1 MLFCECF
8 EIFFDLSAHFLPMND
23 IFALA
28 EGMELLNGKYT
39 IIRMLSHGGFGVT
52 YLAHHNP
59 LDIDVCIK
67 EFFPKDYCNRDAFS
81 YEVSVSTSHNV
92 ETVEHFMRKF
102 IKEAKSIARQHHE
115 SIIKILDIFEENG
128 TAYYVMDYIEGQSL
142 KQLVETRGPLPLGEA
157 LGYIRQTA
165 GALGYLHG
173 RNMNHLD
180 VKPSNMMVD
189 HSGKLTLIDFGLSKH
204 YGDDGRE
211 TTMTPMCISRGYSP
225 KEQYLTGGVSYFS
238 PAADIYALGATLYYL
253 LTGQNPPEAVDSPL
267 KKLVFPASVPENV
280 KAAIRHAMQYE
291 PEDRT
296 PSAAAFLDEI
306 AETPAKVK
314 RSVVPPKKE
323 AVKVINEEKSKS
335 GRKVLIASGIV
346 LLVMALIFAGYYT
359 FRDSHGDDK
368 KETADTAQ
376 KATYGD
382 IAVDTT
388 SLETPNIANE
398 NNLSV
403 DSAKTPNIAN
413 ENNVSVESTKNTL
426 VQEVTYGH
434 KKGHTGDLITKKG
447 GEYVCFTPGEW
458 QKVPDKS
465 AYTKLGVVVN
475 DGTCP
480 AFYVTLHDKAGG
492 EEMTWYDAVN
502 RYGEGVLPSKEQCEA
517 IGNNKDKINNAMR
530 AFGGTVMDQWY
541 WGKEDDSSSAWNVGM
556 NYGNVPC
563 NYKTHPNRLRPVA
576 RVAESAK

>member
-1 MLFCECF
+1 
-8 EIFFDLSAHFLPMND
+8 MND

-39 IIRMLSHGGFGVT
+39 IIRMLSHGGFGVS

-81 YEVSVSTSHNV
+81 YEVTVSTSGNV
-92 ETVEHFMRKF
+92 GTVENFMRKF

-115 SIIKILDIFEENG
+115 GIIKILDIFEENG
-128 TAYYVMDYIEGQSL
+128 TAYYVMDYIDGQSL
-142 KQLVETRGPLPLGEA
+142 KQLVETRGPLPLDEA
-157 LGYIRQTA
+157 LGYFRQA
-165 GALGYLHG
+165 AEALGYLHG

-253 LTGQNPPEAVDSPL
+253 LTGQNPPEAVDTPL

-296 PSAAAFLDEI
+296 PSTAAFLDEI
-306 AETPAKVK
+306 AGPAAAAPRPSAIKAPL
-314 RSVVPPKKE
+314 SPTE
-323 AVKVINEEKSKS
+323 AGNGVGEEKPKS
-335 GRKVLIASGIV
+335 GRKALIASGIV
-346 LLVMALIFAGYYT
+346 LLVIALIVAGYYA
-359 FRDSHGDDK
+359 FRRDSHGVDN

-376 KATYGD
+376 MTTYGG

-388 SLETPNIANE
+388 SLETPNVANE

-403 DSAKTPNIAN
+403 DSAKTPNIVN
-413 ENNVSVESTKNTL
+413 ENNVSVESTKTPL
-426 VQEVTYGH
+426 VQEETYGH
-434 KKGHTGDLITKKG
+434 KKCHTGDLIAKKG
-447 GEYVCFTPGEW
+447 GEYICFTSSEW

-475 DGTCP
+475 DGSCP
-480 AFYVTLHDKAGG
+480 AFYVALHDKAGG
-492 EEMTWYDAVN
+492 KEMTYNEAVA
-502 RYGEGVLPSKEQCEA
+502 RYGVGILLSERQGQA
-517 IGNNKDKINNAMR
+517 MIINKNKINNAIR
-530 AFGGTVMDQWY
+530 AFGGTVMNEFY
-541 WGKEDDSSSAWNVGM
+541 WVVSYNSSGGVCG
-556 NYGNVPC
+556 Y
-563 NYKTHPNRLRPVA
+563 RPLDFSGVSTGPDCYTARVRSVA
-576 RVAESAK
+576 RVAEAAI

>member
-1 MLFCECF
+1 
-8 EIFFDLSAHFLPMND
+8 MND

-28 EGMELLNGKYT
+28 EGMEPLNGKYT

-67 EFFPKDYCNRDAFS
+67 EFFPKEYCNRDAFS
-81 YEVSVSTSHNV
+81 YEVTVSTSGNV
-92 ETVEHFMRKF
+92 ETVENFMRKF

-115 SIIKILDIFEENG
+115 GIIKILDIFEENG
-128 TAYYVMDYIEGQSL
+128 TAYYVMDYIDGQSL
-142 KQLVETRGPLPLGEA
+142 RQMVETRGPLPLDEA
-157 LGYIRQTA
+157 LGYIRQAA

-253 LTGQNPPEAVDSPL
+253 LTGQNPPEAVDTPL

-296 PSAAAFLDEI
+296 PSTASFLDEI
-306 AETPAKVK
+306 VGSSP
-314 RSVVPPKKE
+314 VVSKPSPIKTSAPPKGAGNGAGE
-323 AVKVINEEKSKS
+323 EDEEKPKS
-335 GRKVLIASGIV
+335 GKKVMIALMIASAAILLIIGLV
-346 LLVMALIFAGYYT
+346 LQTAGYYA
-359 FRDSHGDDK
+359 FR
-368 KETADTAQ
+368 
-376 KATYGD
+376 
-382 IAVDTT
+382 V
-388 SLETPNIANE
+388 
-398 NNLSV
+398 SV
-403 DSAKTPNIAN
+403 DS
-413 ENNVSVESTKNTL
+413 E
-426 VQEVTYGH
+426 TYGH

-447 GEYVCFTPGEW
+447 GEYICFTSSEW

-480 AFYVTLHDKAGG
+480 AFYVALHDKAGG
-492 EEMTWYDAVN
+492 EEMTWDEAVA
-502 RYGEGVLPSKEQCEA
+502 RYGEGILPSKEQCYA
-517 IGNNKDKINNAMR
+517 LRHNRDIINNAMR
-530 AFGGTVMDQWY
+530 PFGGTEMDHFH
-541 WGKEDDSSSAWNVGM
+541 WGKEYDSAEAWCVSMDRGDVGST
-556 NYGNVPC
+556 
-563 NYKTHPNRLRPVA
+563 YKTTPFRVRAVAPVPVA
-576 RVAESAK
+576 SAR

>member
-1 MLFCECF
+1 
-8 EIFFDLSAHFLPMND
+8 MND

-81 YEVSVSTSHNV
+81 YEVTVSTSGNV
-92 ETVEHFMRKF
+92 GTVENFMRKF

-115 SIIKILDIFEENG
+115 GIIKILDIFEENG
-128 TAYYVMDYIEGQSL
+128 TAYYVMDYIDGQSL
-142 KQLVETRGPLPLGEA
+142 KQLVETRGPLPLDEA
-157 LGYIRQTA
+157 LGYFRQA
-165 GALGYLHG
+165 AEALGYLHG

-180 VKPSNMMVD
+180 VKPANMMVD

-225 KEQYLTGGVSYFS
+225 KEQYLNGGVSYFS

-253 LTGQNPPEAVDSPL
+253 LTGQNPPEAVDTPL

-280 KAAIRHAMQYE
+280 RAAIRHAMQYE

-296 PSAAAFLDEI
+296 PSTAAFLDEI
-306 AETPAKVK
+306 AGPAAAAPRPSAIKAPL
-314 RSVVPPKKE
+314 SPTE
-323 AVKVINEEKSKS
+323 AGNGVGEEKPKS
-335 GRKVLIASGIV
+335 GKIVMIASGIG
-346 LLVMALIFAGYYT
+346 LLVIALIFAGYYA

-368 KETADTAQ
+368 KEAVVEVADTAQ
-376 KATYGD
+376 NSLATPT
-382 IAVDTT
+382 VV
-388 SLETPNIANE
+388 NE
-398 NNLSV
+398 NDLSV
-403 DSAKTPNIAN
+403 DSAKTP
-413 ENNVSVESTKNTL
+413 L
-426 VQEVTYGH
+426 VQEETYGH

-447 GEYVCFTPGEW
+447 EEYICFTSSEW

-475 DGTCP
+475 DGSCP
-480 AFYVTLHDKAGG
+480 AFYVALHDKAG
-492 EEMTWYDAVN
+492 ESMTWNDAVG
-502 RYGEGVLPSKEQCEA
+502 RYGENILPDESQCYA
-517 IGNNKDKINNAMR
+517 MANNYNRINKAMR
-530 AFGGTVMDQWY
+530 AFGGSEMDDWY
-541 WGKEDDSSSAWNVGM
+541 WSNAGDRDGDWRWGVGM
-556 NYGNVPC
+556 NCGEIERFHISCLKDIRMIKFVP
-563 NYKTHPNRLRPVA
+563 TTMI
-576 RVAESAK
+576 

>member
-1 MLFCECF
+1 
-8 EIFFDLSAHFLPMND
+8 MND

-39 IIRMLSHGGFGVT
+39 IIRMLSHGGFGVS

-81 YEVSVSTSHNV
+81 YEVTVSTSGNV
-92 ETVEHFMRKF
+92 GTVENFMRKF

-115 SIIKILDIFEENG
+115 GIIKILDIFEENG
-128 TAYYVMDYIEGQSL
+128 TAYYVMDYIDGQSL
-142 KQLVETRGPLPLGEA
+142 KQLVETRGPLPLDEA
-157 LGYIRQTA
+157 LGYFRQA
-165 GALGYLHG
+165 AEALGYLHG

-180 VKPSNMMVD
+180 VKPANMMVD

-225 KEQYLTGGVSYFS
+225 KEQYLNGGVSYFS

-253 LTGQNPPEAVDSPL
+253 LTGQNPPEAVGTPL
-267 KKLVFPASVPENV
+267 KKLVFPANVPENV

-306 AETPAKVK
+306 AESSP
-314 RSVVPPKKE
+314 VVTKPSLIKAPPSTME
-323 AVKVINEEKSKS
+323 TGNGVGEEKPKS

-346 LLVMALIFAGYYT
+346 LLVISLIVAGYYA
-359 FRDSHGDDK
+359 FGDSHGDTK

-376 KATYGD
+376 MTTYGG

-388 SLETPNIANE
+388 SLETPNVANE
-398 NNLSV
+398 NNVSV

-413 ENNVSVESTKNTL
+413 ENNVSVEPTKTPL

-447 GEYVCFTPGEW
+447 GEYVCFTSGEW

-475 DGTCP
+475 YGTCP
-480 AFYVTLHDKAGG
+480 AFYVALQDKAGG
-492 EEMTWYDAVN
+492 EKMTWYDAVA
-502 RYGEGVLPSKEQCEA
+502 RYGEGILPSEEQCRA
-517 IGNNKDKINNAMR
+517 MGSNKDIINDAMR
-530 AFGGTVMDQWY
+530 AFGGTVTGQFF
-541 WGKEDDSSSAWNVGM
+541 WGKEYDSSTAWYVYCIYNGGVHFT
-556 NYGNVPC
+556 N
-563 NYKTHPNRLRPVA
+563 KTNPRRVRPVA
-576 RVAESAK
+576 RVAESAI

>member
-1 MLFCECF
+1 
-8 EIFFDLSAHFLPMND
+8 MND

-81 YEVSVSTSHNV
+81 YEVTVSTSGNV
-92 ETVEHFMRKF
+92 GTVEHFMRKF

-115 SIIKILDIFEENG
+115 GIIKILDIFEENG

-142 KQLVETRGPLPLGEA
+142 KQLVEARGPLPLGEA
-157 LGYIRQTA
+157 LDYIRQAA

-189 HSGKLTLIDFGLSKH
+189 HSGKLTLIDFGLAKH

-253 LTGQNPPEAVDSPL
+253 LTGHTPPEAVDTPL
-267 KKLVFPASVPENV
+267 RKLVFPASVPENV
-280 KAAIRHAMQYE
+280 KAAIHHAMQYE

-296 PSAAAFLDEI
+296 PSTAAFLDEI
-306 AETPAKVK
+306 AGTPAKVK
-314 RSVVPPKKE
+314 RSVLPPKKD
-323 AVKVINEEKSKS
+323 INEEKPKS
-335 GRKVLIASGIV
+335 GKKLMIV
-346 LLVMALIFAGYYT
+346 FMAILFVIGLIFAGYFA
-359 FRDSHGDDK
+359 FRDSHGVDNK
-368 KETADTAQ
+368 GTADTARMVTEGVNT
-376 KATYGD
+376 A
-382 IAVDTT
+382 DTNI
-388 SLETPNIANE
+388 LETPNIVNG
-398 NNLSV
+398 NYVLV
-403 DSAKTPNIAN
+403 DSVKTP
-413 ENNVSVESTKNTL
+413 L
-426 VQEVTYGH
+426 VKEETYGH
-434 KKGHTGDLITKKG
+434 KKGKTGDLITKKG
-447 GEYVCFTPGEW
+447 GEYICFTSSEW

-475 DGTCP
+475 DGSCP
-480 AFYVTLHDKAGG
+480 AFYVALHDKAGG
-492 EEMTWYDAVN
+492 EEMTWDEAVA
-502 RYGEGVLPSKEQCEA
+502 RYGEGVLPSKEQCYA
-517 IGNNKDKINNAMR
+517 LNNNKDIINNAMR
-530 AFGGTVMDQWY
+530 AFGGTVMDKTWY
-541 WGKEDDSSSAWNVGM
+541 WGKEYDSFYTWGVGLKCGIAPYL
-556 NYGNVPC
+556 NG
-563 NYKTHPNRLRPVA
+563 KTATDRVRAVAPVPVA
-576 RVAESAK
+576 SAR

>member
-1 MLFCECF
+1 
-8 EIFFDLSAHFLPMND
+8 MND

-81 YEVSVSTSHNV
+81 YEVTVSTSGNV
-92 ETVEHFMRKF
+92 EIVENFMRKF
-102 IKEAKSIARQHHE
+102 IKEAKSIVRQHHE
-115 SIIKILDIFEENG
+115 GIIKILDIFEENG
-128 TAYYVMDYIEGQSL
+128 TAYYVMDYIDGQSL
-142 KQLVETRGPLPLGEA
+142 RQMVEKRGPLPLDEA
-157 LGYIRQTA
+157 LGYIRQAA

-253 LTGQNPPEAVDSPL
+253 LTGQNPPEAVDTPL

-296 PSAAAFLDEI
+296 PSTAAFLGEI
-306 AETPAKVK
+306 AGPAQACAPAAPVKAKRNVQTP
-314 RSVVPPKKE
+314 KE
-323 AVKVINEEKSKS
+323 EVEKNLSEAKSKS
-335 GRKVLIASGIV
+335 DKKVLVALGTILIVIALMV
-346 LLVMALIFAGYYT
+346 AGVYVYKNA
-359 FRDSHGDDK
+359 HGDPK
-368 KETADTAQ
+368 GLADTAQ
-376 KATYGD
+376 MVTYGG

-388 SLETPNIANE
+388 NLETPNIANE

-403 DSAKTPNIAN
+403 DSAKTP
-413 ENNVSVESTKNTL
+413 L
-426 VQEVTYGH
+426 VQEETYGH

-447 GEYVCFTPGEW
+447 GEYVCFTSGEW
-458 QKVPDKS
+458 QKVSDKS

-475 DGTCP
+475 DGYCP
-480 AFYVTLHDKAGG
+480 AFYVALHDKAGG
-492 EEMTWYDAVN
+492 EEMTWDEAVA
-502 RYGEGVLPSKEQCEA
+502 RYGEGILPSEEQGRA
-517 IGNNKDKINNAMR
+517 LANNRDKINNAMR
-530 AFGGTVMDQWY
+530 AFGGTVMDCAY
-541 WGKEDDSSSAWNVGM
+541 WGKEYNFSAACVVYM
-556 NYGNVPC
+556 SRRRCY
-563 NYKTHPNRLRPVA
+563 YTDKYSTYRMRPVA
-576 RVAESAK
+576 RVAASVI

>member
-1 MLFCECF
+1 
-8 EIFFDLSAHFLPMND
+8 MND

-81 YEVSVSTSHNV
+81 YEVTVSTSGNV
-92 ETVEHFMRKF
+92 ETVENFMRKF

-115 SIIKILDIFEENG
+115 GIIKILDIFEENG
-128 TAYYVMDYIEGQSL
+128 TAYYVMDYIDGQSL
-142 KQLVETRGPLPLGEA
+142 RQLVEARGPLPLDEA
-157 LGYIRQTA
+157 LGYIRQAA
-165 GALGYLHG
+165 GALSYLHG

-180 VKPSNMMVD
+180 VKPANMMVD

-253 LTGQNPPEAVDSPL
+253 LTGQNPPEAVDTPL

-306 AETPAKVK
+306 AGPTTPPSQTETGNGDGDENHKFWK
-314 RSVVPPKKE
+314 
-323 AVKVINEEKSKS
+323 
-335 GRKVLIASGIV
+335 KVLNV
-346 LLVMALIFAGYYT
+346 LKNAHV
-359 FRDSHGDDK
+359 DK
-368 KETADTAQ
+368 VE
-376 KATYGD
+376 TYGD
-382 IAVDTT
+382 
-388 SLETPNIANE
+388 
-398 NNLSV
+398 
-403 DSAKTPNIAN
+403 
-413 ENNVSVESTKNTL
+413 
-426 VQEVTYGH
+426 

-447 GEYVCFTPGEW
+447 GEYVCFSQGEW
-458 QKVPDKS
+458 QKVPHKS
-465 AYTKLGVVVN
+465 TYSKLGVVVN
-475 DGTCP
+475 DGKCP
-480 AFYVTLHDKAGG
+480 AFYVALHDKAGG
-492 EEMTWYDAVN
+492 EEMTWDDAVA
-502 RYGEGVLPSKEQCEA
+502 RYGEGILPSGGQCRA
-517 IGNNKDKINNAMR
+517 MGKNIKRINKAMK
-530 AFGGTVMDQWY
+530 AYGGTVMDYWY
-541 WGKEDDSSSAWNVGM
+541 WGKEYDSSYALVVSMYNRVI
-556 NYGNVPC
+556 YYP
-563 NYKTHPNRLRPVA
+563 YKTSTNRVRLVA
-576 RVAESAK
+576 RVAASAK

>member
-1 MLFCECF
+1 
-8 EIFFDLSAHFLPMND
+8 MND

-81 YEVSVSTSHNV
+81 YEVTVSTSGNV
-92 ETVEHFMRKF
+92 ETVENFMRKF

-115 SIIKILDIFEENG
+115 GIIKILDIFEENG

-142 KQLVETRGPLPLGEA
+142 KQLVEARGPLPLDEA
-157 LGYIRQTA
+157 LGYIRQAA

-189 HSGKLTLIDFGLSKH
+189 HSGKLALIDFGLSKH

-225 KEQYLTGGVSYFS
+225 KEQYLDGGVSYFS

-253 LTGQNPPEAVDSPL
+253 LTGHTPPEAVDTPL
-267 KKLVFPASVPENV
+267 RKLVFPASVPENV
-280 KAAIRHAMQYE
+280 KAAIHHAMQYE

-296 PSAAAFLDEI
+296 PSTAAFLDEI
-306 AETPAKVK
+306 AGSSPEVSKPSPIKTPA
-314 RSVVPPKKE
+314 PPKGAGNGAGE
-323 AVKVINEEKSKS
+323 EDEEKPKS
-335 GRKVLIASGIV
+335 GKKVMIASAAI
-346 LLVMALIFAGYYT
+346 LLIIGFVFAGYYA
-359 FRDSHGDDK
+359 FRDTHGDDK
-368 KETADTAQ
+368 KE
-376 KATYGD
+376 
-382 IAVDTT
+382 AVDT
-388 SLETPNIANE
+388 LQAPNIVNGNE
-398 NNLSV
+398 VLV
-403 DSAKTPNIAN
+403 DSVKTP
-413 ENNVSVESTKNTL
+413 L
-426 VQEVTYGH
+426 VKEETYGH

-447 GEYVCFTPGEW
+447 GEYICFTSSEW

-475 DGTCP
+475 DGSCP
-480 AFYVTLHDKAGG
+480 AFYVALHDKAGG
-492 EEMTWYDAVN
+492 AEMTWDEAVK
-502 RYGEGVLPSKEQCEA
+502 RYGEGILPSEKQCHA
-517 IGNNKDKINNAMR
+517 LCNNRDIINNAMR
-530 AFGGTVMDQWY
+530 AFGGTVMDEWY
-541 WGKEDDSSSAWNVGM
+541 WGKEKNSSYAWYVTMFNGSVDYTFKTTTFRVRAVAPVPAASA
-556 NYGNVPC
+556 
-563 NYKTHPNRLRPVA
+563 R
-576 RVAESAK
+576 

>member
-1 MLFCECF
+1 
-8 EIFFDLSAHFLPMND
+8 MND

-115 SIIKILDIFEENG
+115 GIIKILDIFEENG

-142 KQLVETRGPLPLGEA
+142 KQLVEARGPLPIGEA
-157 LGYIRQTA
+157 LGYIRQAA

-173 RNMNHLD
+173 KNMNHLD
-180 VKPSNMMVD
+180 VKPANMMVD

-225 KEQYLTGGVSYFS
+225 KEQYLDGGVSYFS

-253 LTGQNPPEAVDSPL
+253 LTGHTPTEAVDTPL
-267 KKLVFPASVPENV
+267 RKLVFPASVPENV
-280 KAAIRHAMQYE
+280 KAAIHHAMQYE

-296 PSAAAFLDEI
+296 PSTAAFLDEI
-306 AETPAKVK
+306 AGSSPVVSKPSPIKTPA
-314 RSVVPPKKE
+314 PPKGAGNGAGE
-323 AVKVINEEKSKS
+323 EDEEKPKS
-335 GRKVLIASGIV
+335 GRKIFIASGIV
-346 LLVMALIFAGYYT
+346 LLVTALIVVGYYA
-359 FRDSHGDDK
+359 FN
-368 KETADTAQ
+368 
-376 KATYGD
+376 
-382 IAVDTT
+382 V
-388 SLETPNIANE
+388 
-398 NNLSV
+398 SV
-403 DSAKTPNIAN
+403 DSVKTPVA
-413 ENNVSVESTKNTL
+413 
-426 VQEVTYGH
+426 QEETYGH
-434 KKGHTGDLITKKG
+434 KEGHTGDLITKKG
-447 GEYVCFTPGEW
+447 GEYICFTSSEW

-475 DGTCP
+475 DGSCP
-480 AFYVTLHDKAGG
+480 AFYVALHDKVGG
-492 EEMTWYDAVN
+492 EIMTWDEAVA
-502 RYGEGVLPSKEQCEA
+502 RYGEGILPSEKQCRA
-517 IGNNKDKINNAMR
+517 LCNNRDIINNAMR
-530 AFGGTVMDQWY
+530 AFGGTEMDTGY
-541 WGKEDDSSSAWNVGM
+541 WGKEESSACAWYVNLYYGAVGSD
-556 NYGNVPC
+556 GKPLSGRVRAVAPV
-563 NYKTHPNRLRPVA
+563 PVA
-576 RVAESAK
+576 SAR

>member
-1 MLFCECF
+1 
-8 EIFFDLSAHFLPMND
+8 MND

-81 YEVSVSTSHNV
+81 YEVSVSTSGNV
-92 ETVEHFMRKF
+92 ETVENFMRKF

-115 SIIKILDIFEENG
+115 GIIKILDIFEENG

-142 KQLVETRGPLPLGEA
+142 KQLVEARGPLPIGEA
-157 LGYIRQTA
+157 LGYIRQAA
-165 GALGYLHG
+165 GALGYLHD

-180 VKPSNMMVD
+180 VKPANMMVD

-253 LTGQNPPEAVDSPL
+253 LTGQNPPEAVDTPL

-296 PSAAAFLDEI
+296 PSTAAFLDEI
-306 AETPAKVK
+306 AGSSPVVSKPSPIKTPA
-314 RSVVPPKKE
+314 PPKGAGNGAGE
-323 AVKVINEEKSKS
+323 EDEEKPKS
-335 GRKVLIASGIV
+335 GKEVMIASAAI
-346 LLVMALIFAGYYT
+346 LLIIGFVFAGYYA
-359 FRDSHGDDK
+359 FR
-368 KETADTAQ
+368 
-376 KATYGD
+376 
-382 IAVDTT
+382 V
-388 SLETPNIANE
+388 
-398 NNLSV
+398 SV
-403 DSAKTPNIAN
+403 DS
-413 ENNVSVESTKNTL
+413 
-426 VQEVTYGH
+426 VQEETYGH
-434 KKGHTGDLITKKG
+434 KEGHTGDLITKKG
-447 GEYVCFTPGEW
+447 GEYICFTSSEW
-458 QKVPDKS
+458 LNVPDTS

-475 DGTCP
+475 DGSCP
-480 AFYVTLHDKAGG
+480 AFYVALHDKAGG
-492 EEMTWYDAVN
+492 EEMIWDEAVK
-502 RYGEGVLPSKEQCEA
+502 RYGEGILPSEEQCRA
-517 IGNNKDKINNAMR
+517 LGNNRDIINNAMP
-530 AFGGTVMDQWY
+530 AFGVTVMDHLY
-541 WGKEDDSSSAWNVGM
+541 WGKEESSAYAWFVGM
-556 NYGNVPC
+556 NSGDVVSIS
-563 NYKTHPNRLRPVA
+563 KTLTSRVRAVAPVPVA
-576 RVAESAK
+576 SAR

>member
-1 MLFCECF
+1 
-8 EIFFDLSAHFLPMND
+8 MND

-115 SIIKILDIFEENG
+115 GIIKILDIFEENG
-128 TAYYVMDYIEGQSL
+128 TAYYVMDYIDGQSL
-142 KQLVETRGPLPLGEA
+142 KQLVETRGPLPLDEA
-157 LGYIRQTA
+157 LGYIRQAA
-165 GALGYLHG
+165 GALGYLHD

-180 VKPSNMMVD
+180 VKPANMMVD

-296 PSAAAFLDEI
+296 LSTAAFIDEI
-306 AETPAKVK
+306 AGSSPVVSKPSPIKTPA
-314 RSVVPPKKE
+314 PPKGAGNGAGE
-323 AVKVINEEKSKS
+323 ENEEKPKS
-335 GRKVLIASGIV
+335 FKKVMIASAAI
-346 LLVMALIFAGYYT
+346 LLIIGLVFAGFYA
-359 FRDSHGDDK
+359 FRDSHGVDN
-368 KETADTAQ
+368 KETADTARMVTEGVNT
-376 KATYGD
+376 A
-382 IAVDTT
+382 DTNI
-388 SLETPNIANE
+388 LETPNIVNG
-398 NNLSV
+398 NDISV
-403 DSAKTPNIAN
+403 DSIKTPVA
-413 ENNVSVESTKNTL
+413 
-426 VQEVTYGH
+426 QEETYGH

-447 GEYVCFTPGEW
+447 GEYICFKSSEW

-475 DGTCP
+475 DGSCP
-480 AFYVTLHDKAGG
+480 AFYVALHDKAGG
-492 EEMTWYDAVN
+492 EKMTWDEAVK
-502 RYGEGVLPSKEQCEA
+502 RYGEGILPSEKQCRA
-517 IGNNKDKINNAMR
+517 LANNRDIINNAMR
-530 AFGGTVMDQWY
+530 SFGGTVMDQLY
-541 WGKEDDSSSAWNVGM
+541 WGKEDDSSHAWLVGM
-556 NYGNVPC
+556 HYGLVIISSNKYNSNRVRAVAPVPAAS
-563 NYKTHPNRLRPVA
+563 A
-576 RVAESAK
+576 R

>member
-1 MLFCECF
+1 
-8 EIFFDLSAHFLPMND
+8 MND

-67 EFFPKDYCNRDAFS
+67 EFFPKEYCNRDAFS
-81 YEVSVSTSHNV
+81 YEVTVSTSGNV
-92 ETVEHFMRKF
+92 ETVENFMRKF

-115 SIIKILDIFEENG
+115 GIIKILDIFEENG
-128 TAYYVMDYIEGQSL
+128 TAYYVMDYIEGHSL
-142 KQLVETRGPLPLGEA
+142 KRLVETRGPLPLDEA
-157 LGYIRQTA
+157 LGYIRQA
-165 GALGYLHG
+165 AEALGYLHG
-173 RNMNHLD
+173 RNMTHLD
-180 VKPSNMMVD
+180 VKPANMMVD

-267 KKLVFPASVPENV
+267 RKLVFPASVPENV

-296 PSAAAFLDEI
+296 PSTAAFLGEI
-306 AETPAKVK
+306 AGPAQACAPAAPVKAKRNVQTP
-314 RSVVPPKKE
+314 KE
-323 AVKVINEEKSKS
+323 EVEKNLSEAKSKS
-335 GRKVLIASGIV
+335 DKKVLVALGTILIVIALMV
-346 LLVMALIFAGYYT
+346 AGVYVYKNA
-359 FRDSHGDDK
+359 HGDPK
-368 KETADTAQ
+368 GLADTAQ
-376 KATYGD
+376 MATYGG

-388 SLETPNIANE
+388 SLETPNIVNE

-403 DSAKTPNIAN
+403 DSAKTP
-413 ENNVSVESTKNTL
+413 L
-426 VQEVTYGH
+426 VQEETYGH

-447 GEYVCFTPGEW
+447 GEYVCFTSSEW

-475 DGTCP
+475 DGSCP
-480 AFYVTLHDKAGG
+480 AFYVELDEKVWG
-492 EEMTWYDAVN
+492 EYMTWDEAVD

-517 IGNNKDKINNAMR
+517 MGNNRDIINNSMR
-530 AFGGTVMDQWY
+530 AFGGKVIKSLY
-541 WGKEDDSSSAWNVGM
+541 WGKERNASHAWVVYMDDGH
-556 NYGNVPC
+556 C
-563 NYKTHPNRLRPVA
+563 NYNVKYVTHRVRPVA
-576 RVAESAK
+576 PVAESAI

>member
-1 MLFCECF
+1 
-8 EIFFDLSAHFLPMND
+8 MND

-81 YEVSVSTSHNV
+81 YEVSVSTSRNV

-115 SIIKILDIFEENG
+115 GIIKILDIFEENG
-128 TAYYVMDYIEGQSL
+128 TAYYVMDYIDGQSL
-142 KQLVETRGPLPLGEA
+142 RQMVEKRGPLPLDEA
-157 LGYIRQTA
+157 LGYIRQAA
-165 GALGYLHG
+165 GALGYLHD

-180 VKPSNMMVD
+180 VKPANMMVD
-189 HSGKLTLIDFGLSKH
+189 HSGKLTLIDFGLAKH

-238 PAADIYALGATLYYL
+238 PAADIYPLGATLYYL
-253 LTGQNPPEAVDSPL
+253 LTGHTPPEAVDSPL

-291 PEDRT
+291 SEDRT
-296 PSAAAFLDEI
+296 PSTAAFLDEI

-314 RSVVPPKKE
+314 RNVLSPKEE
-323 AVKVINEEKSKS
+323 AVNIINEEKPKS
-335 GRKVLIASGIV
+335 DNKLMIV
-346 LLVMALIFAGYYT
+346 FMAILFVIGLIFAGYYA

-368 KETADTAQ
+368 KETADTAK
-376 KATYGD
+376 KATYGV

-388 SLETPNIANE
+388 SLETPNVANE

-413 ENNVSVESTKNTL
+413 ENNVSVESTKTPL
-426 VQEVTYGH
+426 VQEEKYGH
-434 KKGHTGDLITKKG
+434 KKGNAGDLITKKG
-447 GEYVCFTPGEW
+447 GEYICFTSGEW

-475 DGTCP
+475 DGSCP
-480 AFYVTLHDKAGG
+480 AFYVSLHDKAGG
-492 EEMTWYDAVN
+492 EFMTWDEAVA
-502 RYGEGVLPSKEQCEA
+502 RYGEGILPSEKQCRA
-517 IGNNKDKINNAMR
+517 WANIGDIINNAMR
-530 AFGGTVMDQWY
+530 AFGGTVMDEWY
-541 WGKEDDSSSAWNVGM
+541 WGKEYDSSYAWVVNMAGGGVL
-556 NYGNVPC
+556 C
-563 NYKTHPNRLRPVA
+563 NPKTYKVRVRPVA
-576 RVAESAK
+576 PVASAR

>member
-1 MLFCECF
+1 
-8 EIFFDLSAHFLPMND
+8 MND

-81 YEVSVSTSHNV
+81 YEVTVSTSGNV
-92 ETVEHFMRKF
+92 ETVENFMRKF

-115 SIIKILDIFEENG
+115 GIIKILDIFEENG
-128 TAYYVMDYIEGQSL
+128 TAYYVMDYIDGQSL
-142 KQLVETRGPLPLGEA
+142 RQLVETRGPLPLGEA
-157 LGYIRQTA
+157 LGYIRQA
-165 GALGYLHG
+165 AWALGYLHG

-189 HSGKLTLIDFGLSKH
+189 HSGKLALIDFGLSKH

-238 PAADIYALGATLYYL
+238 PSADIYALGATLYYL
-253 LTGQNPPEAVDSPL
+253 LTGQNPPEAVDTPL
-267 KKLVFPASVPENV
+267 KKLVYPASVPENV

-306 AETPAKVK
+306 AGPTTPPSQTETGNGIGDENHKFWK
-314 RSVVPPKKE
+314 
-323 AVKVINEEKSKS
+323 
-335 GRKVLIASGIV
+335 KVLN
-346 LLVMALIFAGYYT
+346 ALKNA
-359 FRDSHGDDK
+359 HVDK
-368 KETADTAQ
+368 VE
-376 KATYGD
+376 TYGD
-382 IAVDTT
+382 
-388 SLETPNIANE
+388 
-398 NNLSV
+398 
-403 DSAKTPNIAN
+403 
-413 ENNVSVESTKNTL
+413 
-426 VQEVTYGH
+426 
-434 KKGHTGDLITKKG
+434 KKGHTVDLITKKG
-447 GEYVCFTPGEW
+447 GEYICFTSSEW

-475 DGTCP
+475 DGSCP
-480 AFYVTLHDKAGG
+480 AFYVALHDKAGG
-492 EEMTWYDAVN
+492 EEMIWDEAVA
-502 RYGEGVLPSKEQCEA
+502 RYGEGILPSYEQCRA
-517 IGNNKDKINNAMR
+517 LDNNRDIINNAMR
-530 AFGGTVMDQWY
+530 AFGGTVMDQLY
-541 WGKEDDSSSAWNVGM
+541 WGKEESSSYAWFVGM
-556 NYGNVPC
+556 AYGLVYT
-563 NYKTHPNRLRPVA
+563 NYKTYTYRVRAVAPVPVA
-576 RVAESAK
+576 SAR

>member
-1 MLFCECF
+1 
-8 EIFFDLSAHFLPMND
+8 MND

-142 KQLVETRGPLPLGEA
+142 KQLVEARGPLPIGEA
-157 LGYIRQTA
+157 LGYIRQAA
-165 GALGYLHG
+165 GALGYLHD

-253 LTGQNPPEAVDSPL
+253 LTGHIPPEAVDTPL

-296 PSAAAFLDEI
+296 PSTAAFLDEI
-306 AETPAKVK
+306 AGSSPVVSKPSPIKTPA
-314 RSVVPPKKE
+314 PPKGAGNGAGE
-323 AVKVINEEKSKS
+323 EDEEKPKS
-335 GRKVLIASGIV
+335 GKKVMIASAAI
-346 LLVMALIFAGYYT
+346 LLIIGLVFAGFYA
-359 FRDSHGDDK
+359 FRDSHGVDN
-368 KETADTAQ
+368 KETADTTVTEGVNTA
-376 KATYGD
+376 D
-382 IAVDTT
+382 I
-388 SLETPNIANE
+388 LETPNIVNE

-403 DSAKTPNIAN
+403 DTVKTPVA
-413 ENNVSVESTKNTL
+413 
-426 VQEVTYGH
+426 QEETYGH

-447 GEYVCFTPGEW
+447 GEYICFTSSEW

-475 DGTCP
+475 DGSCP
-480 AFYVTLHDKAGG
+480 AFYVALHDKAGG
-492 EEMTWYDAVN
+492 EKMTWDEAVA
-502 RYGEGVLPSKEQCEA
+502 RYGEGILPSEEQCYA
-517 IGNNKDKINNAMR
+517 MGDNKDKINNAMR
-530 AFGGTVMDQWY
+530 AFGGTEMDTGY
-541 WGKEDDSSSAWNVGM
+541 WGKEESSSAAWVVSM
-556 NYGNVPC
+556 YYGTVNGG
-563 NYKTHPNRLRPVA
+563 NKAYANRVRAVAPVPVA
-576 RVAESAK
+576 SAR

>member
-1 MLFCECF
+1 
-8 EIFFDLSAHFLPMND
+8 MND

-81 YEVSVSTSHNV
+81 YEVTVSTSGNV
-92 ETVEHFMRKF
+92 GTVENFMQKF

-115 SIIKILDIFEENG
+115 GIIKILDIFEENG
-128 TAYYVMDYIEGQSL
+128 TAYYVMDYIEGHSL
-142 KQLVETRGPLPLGEA
+142 KRLVETRGPLPLDEA
-157 LGYIRQTA
+157 LGYIRQA
-165 GALGYLHG
+165 AEALGYLHG
-173 RNMNHLD
+173 RNMTHLD
-180 VKPSNMMVD
+180 VKPANMMVD

-253 LTGQNPPEAVDSPL
+253 LTGQNPPEAVDTPL

-296 PSAAAFLDEI
+296 PSTAAFLGEI
-306 AETPAKVK
+306 AGPAQACAPAAPVKAKRNVQTP
-314 RSVVPPKKE
+314 KE
-323 AVKVINEEKSKS
+323 EVEKNLSEAKSKS
-335 GRKVLIASGIV
+335 DKKVLVALGTILIVIALMV
-346 LLVMALIFAGYYT
+346 AGVYVYKNA
-359 FRDSHGDDK
+359 HGDPK
-368 KETADTAQ
+368 GLADTAQ

-413 ENNVSVESTKNTL
+413 ENNVSVESTKTPL

-447 GEYVCFTPGEW
+447 GEYICFTSSEW

-475 DGTCP
+475 DGSCP
-480 AFYVTLHDKAGG
+480 AFYVALRDKAGG
-492 EEMTWYDAVN
+492 EEMTWDEAVA
-502 RYGEGVLPSKEQCEA
+502 RYGEGILPSEEQGRA
-517 IGNNKDKINNAMR
+517 LANNRDKINNAMR
-530 AFGGTVMDQWY
+530 AFGGTVMESDY
-541 WGKEDDSSSAWNVGM
+541 WGKGNGSSTAWNVGM
-556 NYGNVPC
+556 SYGIVNF
-563 NYKTHPNRLRPVA
+563 NGKIYTHRLRLVA
-576 RVAESAK
+576 RVAESAR

>member
-1 MLFCECF
+1 
-8 EIFFDLSAHFLPMND
+8 MND

-52 YLAHHNP
+52 YLAHHNL

-115 SIIKILDIFEENG
+115 GIIKILDIFEENG

-142 KQLVETRGPLPLGEA
+142 KQLVEARGPLPIGEA
-157 LGYIRQTA
+157 LGYIRQAA
-165 GALGYLHG
+165 GALGYLHD

-180 VKPSNMMVD
+180 VKPANMMVD

-225 KEQYLTGGVSYFS
+225 KEQYLDGGVSYFS

-253 LTGQNPPEAVDSPL
+253 LTGHTPPEAVDTPL
-267 KKLVFPASVPENV
+267 RKLVFPASVPENV
-280 KAAIRHAMQYE
+280 KAAIHHAMQYE

-296 PSAAAFLDEI
+296 PSTAAFLDEI
-306 AETPAKVK
+306 AGTPAKVK
-314 RSVVPPKKE
+314 RSVLLPKE
-323 AVKVINEEKSKS
+323 VGNVISEEKPKS
-335 GRKVLIASGIV
+335 GRKIFIASGIV
-346 LLVMALIFAGYYT
+346 LLVTALIVAGYYA
-359 FRDSHGDDK
+359 FN
-368 KETADTAQ
+368 
-376 KATYGD
+376 
-382 IAVDTT
+382 V
-388 SLETPNIANE
+388 
-398 NNLSV
+398 SV
-403 DSAKTPNIAN
+403 DSVKTPVA
-413 ENNVSVESTKNTL
+413 
-426 VQEVTYGH
+426 QEETYGH
-434 KKGHTGDLITKKG
+434 KEGHTGDLITKEG
-447 GEYVCFTPGEW
+447 GEYICFTSSEW

-475 DGTCP
+475 DDSCP
-480 AFYVTLHDKAGG
+480 AFYVALHDKAGG
-492 EEMTWYDAVN
+492 EKMTWDEAVA
-502 RYGEGVLPSKEQCEA
+502 RYGEGILPSFEQCVA
-517 IGNNKDKINNAMR
+517 ILRNRDKINNAMR
-530 AFGGTVMDQWY
+530 AFGGTEMDKWY
-541 WGKEDDSSSAWNVGM
+541 WGKEEDSAAAWCVDMSSGIVG
-556 NYGNVPC
+556 GS
-563 NYKTHPNRLRPVA
+563 YKPGTGRVRAVAPVPVA
-576 RVAESAK
+576 SAR